1 MKNQMTDFTMFQI
14 DNAAEQNQKE
24 KFINYFFIMNFWMKA
39 LEEGKDVSSFFKR
52 NGYSNTAIY
61 GMGDLGKHLIVQL
74 EKSSFPV
81 VYTIQRDVINY
92 NGTDFDLIKDI
103 NSVPK
108 ADAIVVTPLME
119 YTSIKEKLEKLT
131 NSSIISL
138 EEVILRL

>member
-1 MKNQMTDFTMFQI
+1 M
-14 DNAAEQNQKE
+14 
-24 KFINYFFIMNFWMKA
+24 
-39 LEEGKDVSSFFKR
+39 
-52 NGYSNTAIY
+52 
-61 GMGDLGKHLIVQL
+61 
-74 EKSSFPV
+74 
-81 VYTIQRDVINY
+81 INY

>member
-1 MKNQMTDFTMFQI
+1 
-14 DNAAEQNQKE
+14 
-24 KFINYFFIMNFWMKA
+24 
-39 LEEGKDVSSFFKR
+39 
-52 NGYSNTAIY
+52 
-61 GMGDLGKHLIVQL
+61 MGELGKHLIVQL